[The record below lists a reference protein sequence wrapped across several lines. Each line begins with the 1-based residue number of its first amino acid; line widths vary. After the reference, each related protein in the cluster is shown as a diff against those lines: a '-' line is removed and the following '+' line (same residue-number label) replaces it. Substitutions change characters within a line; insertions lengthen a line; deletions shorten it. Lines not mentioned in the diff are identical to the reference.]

1 MNLSRTDKKIIY
13 TLQGDLPVIK
23 RPFTWLAKQVGLS
36 EAEVIDRIKALI
48 EGQVIRRFGATL
60 YHQRSGYPANVMVAW
75 QAPAERVDE
84 IGRLLASFRN
94 VTHCYQR
101 VSRPEWPYNLYTMVH
116 GESDEACVQTA
127 AEMAKKSDLTD
138 YRLLFSRQELKKTS
152 MRYFA

>member
-23 RPFTWLAKQVGLS
+23 RPFTWMAEQVGLS

-75 QAPAERVDE
+75 QVAPERTVE
-84 IGRLLASFRN
+84 VGRALAKNKAVS
-94 VTHCYQR
+94 HCYQR
-101 VSRPEWPYNLYTMVH
+101 QTAPDWPFNLYTMVH
-116 GESDEACVQTA
+116 GESDDEVRKLVDR
-127 AEMAKKSDLTD
+127 MARAVEVDQ
-138 YRLLFSRQELKKTS
+138 YRLLFSEEELKKTS